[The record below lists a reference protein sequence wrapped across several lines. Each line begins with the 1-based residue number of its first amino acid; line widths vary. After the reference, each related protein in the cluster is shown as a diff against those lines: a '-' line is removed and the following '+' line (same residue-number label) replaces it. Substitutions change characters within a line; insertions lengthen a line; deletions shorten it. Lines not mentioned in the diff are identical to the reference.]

1 MVRKLGS
8 EEKALCGRVMAT
20 VKPLH
25 PVAKTSTV
33 PNTEIKT
40 SQSSLREAKLRAEGD
55 RRSTNPELVQTNPG
69 LPRSARNDD
78 SNQSIS
84 TVIAKPTPLPP
95 KAQTLD
101 GTWDR
106 QITKGA
112 IIPDVSVDLHG
123 SGLASAYARLDGA
136 LEQAIAQK
144 LRVVLLV
151 TGHQR
156 AHDRASGEGRGAI
169 ASVVRDWL
177 AASRHSSAIAAVR
190 NAHPRHG
197 GAGALYIVLKR

>member
-8 EEKALCGRVMAT
+8 EEKALWGRVMAT

-40 SQSSLREAKLRAEGD
+40 SQSSLREAK
-55 RRSTNPELVQTNPG
+55 RRSNPELVQTNPG

-84 TVIAKPTPLPP
+84 TVIAKPMPLPP